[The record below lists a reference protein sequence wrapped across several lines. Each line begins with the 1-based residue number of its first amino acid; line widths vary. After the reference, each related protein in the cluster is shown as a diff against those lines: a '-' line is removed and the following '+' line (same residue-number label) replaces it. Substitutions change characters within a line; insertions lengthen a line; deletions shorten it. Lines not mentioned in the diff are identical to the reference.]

1 MVTKLRVTVGLIVAF
16 VVATAAGAQEQ
27 PPSALYGPLFVD
39 VQMQR
44 VFPDGKTFVDAVPHE
59 APAAVMQRYRD
70 ERGRPGFD
78 LGAFVRQNFSVEQ
91 PPASAY
97 RSDASEDVCTHIDK
111 LWPVLQRKPDDA
123 ARAAG
128 SSLLPLPRPY
138 VVPGGRFG
146 EVYYWDT
153 Y

>member
-1 MVTKLRVTVGLIVAF
+1 MKIRVTIGLVLALF
-16 VVATAAGAQEQ
+16 VATRAVAQDQ
-27 PPSALYGPLFVD
+27 PPSELYGPLFVD

-97 RSDASEDVCTHIDK
+97 RSTPGEDVCTHIDK
-111 LWPVLQRKPDDA
+111 LWPVLQRQPDDA
-123 ARAAG
+123 AHAAN
-128 SSLLPLPRPY
+128 SSL
-138 VVPGGRFG
+138 
-146 EVYYWDT
+146 
-153 Y
+153 